1 MGAESTATYR
11 IGDLIALARWSWLG
25 QMTSRLERLGYAGYR
40 RGDSAVL
47 PMLWRD
53 PLPVGRLG
61 AGLGVTR
68 QAAERSPTRS
78 SSGATPRP
86 NATRV
91 TRGS

>member
-47 PMLWRD
+47 PMLW
-53 PLPVGRLG
+53 LSLIHI
-61 AGLGVTR
+61 
-68 QAAERSPTRS
+68 
-78 SSGATPRP
+78 
-86 NATRV
+86 
-91 TRGS
+91 